1 MTVTTKLDKL
11 SLDRADKNNDDK
23 RCDQAGNLKEPL
35 SRSWRR
41 KKYYVKKL
49 ILIHVHVL
57 QI

>member
-1 MTVTTKLDKL
+1 MTVTTKSDKL
-11 SLDRADKNNDDK
+11 SLDRADKTTV
-23 RCDQAGNLKEPL
+23 RCDQAGNLKEPF